1 MDAKFNRERVRFH
14 TKKPNTLVVQGWFEG
29 DELGQEQFEARMG
42 GKRLPLDVIVQRGPE
57 VTKKYLRYK
66 TNVSA
71 EYFLVITLPGSTEA
85 DLNGKALRIW
95 HRTGEDKHRTG
106 DAPEQKA
113 PVLVCAGGVP
123 EQKKPALMC
132 ADDDSEQNGST
143 PENGSGRKKQILC
156 LGARR
161 IRQLSGHL
169 ESWMETLRE
178 LPDGRYQ
185 LRGWYMGCDHA
196 AIALLDK
203 KGKEIPFTAAPGK
216 RIDILGEFPEAGL
229 EETHGFELVFHK
241 PEENIL
247 RLVLSGD
254 GKKTR
259 YTVNCAK
266 MLSGREGFVNICRKS
281 WRYLRRKGYR
291 QFVKRVSDVLMGNE
305 GVGYERWRRKYGVK
319 RQELTEQ
326 RSAHF
331 AWEPKISIVV
341 PLYRTPEKFLREM
354 ITSVQM
360 QTWSNW
366 ELVLSDGSGN
376 AALTGLLKKYEAS
389 DSRILVLLNDGNPLR
404 IAENTNAALM
414 AATGDYIVFG
424 DHDDLFSPD
433 ALWSCVKVLNEKP
446 DTELIYSD
454 EDKIDVGGRRY
465 FEPHFKPD
473 YSPDLLCS
481 MNYFCHLVLIK
492 RELRERTGFLDPA
505 YDGAQDYD
513 YVLRCTEN
521 TDASRIAHIPKIL
534 YHWRSHKDS
543 TAENPESKRYAFEAG
558 RRAIAAHY
566 ERLGLTANVTEGEYP
581 GLYHTEFA
589 IQEREDGSLPL
600 ISILIPNKDHIVDL
614 RNCIRSIEEKS
625 DYRNYEYIII
635 ENNST
640 EPETFEAYRELER
653 DIPRLRVV
661 YFKTESDTGFNFSAI
676 NNFGT
681 NYAKGDYYLLLNND
695 TEIINPDCLRQML
708 GYCQRE
714 EVGAVGALLFYEDG
728 TIQHAGV
735 VLGYGGIAG
744 HAFIGEKRGDN
755 GYFSRIICAQNYSA
769 VTAACMM
776 VKASVYHEAGGMS
789 EELCVAFND
798 IDFCMKVRQLGKLI
812 VYTPQAQLYH
822 YESKSRGLENTQEK
836 IERFNQETRLFLERW
851 GDQVKAGDPY
861 YNPNLA
867 LDKADFSIR
876 M

>member
-14 TKKPNTLVVQGWFEG
+14 TKIPNTLVIQGWFEG
-29 DELGQEQFEARMG
+29 DERGEEQFEARLG
-42 GKRLPLDVIVQRGPE
+42 GKQLPLEVIVQRGPE

-71 EYFLVITLPGSTEA
+71 EYFLVIPLPGSTEA
-85 DLNGKALRIW
+85 DLHGKALRIW
-95 HRTGEDKHRTG
+95 HLTGG
-106 DAPEQKA
+106 
-113 PVLVCAGGVP
+113 
-123 EQKKPALMC
+123 
-132 ADDDSEQNGST
+132 N
-143 PENGSGRKKQILC
+143 ENRQILC

-196 AIALLDK
+196 KIALLDK
-203 KGKEIPFTAAPGK
+203 KGKEIPFTHTPGK
-216 RIDILGEFPEAGL
+216 RIDILGEFPEASL
-229 EETHGFELVFHK
+229 DETHGFELVFRK
-241 PEENIL
+241 PEETIL
-247 RLVLSGD
+247 RLVLTGD
-254 GKKTR
+254 GKRTR
-259 YTVNCAK
+259 YTVNCPK
-266 MLSGREGFVNICRKS
+266 LLSGREGLINICRKS
-281 WRYLRRKGYR
+281 WRYLKRKGWR
-291 QFVKRVSDVLMGNE
+291 QFVKRAADALTGNE
-305 GVGYERWRRKYGVK
+305 SIGYERWRRKYGVK
-319 RQELTEQ
+319 RQELTAQ
-326 RSAHF
+326 RSTHF

-354 ITSVQM
+354 IASVRK
-360 QTWSNW
+360 QTYPDW

-376 AALTGLLKKYEAS
+376 HALTDLLKKYEAQ
-389 DSRILVLLNDGNPLR
+389 DSRIHVLFNDGNPLR
-404 IAENTNAALM
+404 IAENTNAALQ
-414 AATGDYIVFG
+414 AATGEYIVFG

-433 ALWSCVKVLNEKP
+433 ALWSCVKVLNERP
-446 DTELIYSD
+446 DAELIYSD
-454 EDKIDVGGRRY
+454 EDKVDEGGKHY

-492 RELRERTGFLDPA
+492 RKLRERTGFLDPA
-505 YDGAQDYD
+505 YEGAQDYD
-513 YVLRCTEN
+513 YVLRCTEH
-521 TDASRIAHIPKIL
+521 TDASRIAHIPRIL
-534 YHWRSHKDS
+534 YHWRAHKAS

-566 ERLGLTANVTEGEYP
+566 ERLGLKAKVTEGEYP

-589 IQEREDGSLPL
+589 ICRKEDGSLPL

-653 DIPRLRVV
+653 DIPNLRVV
-661 YFKTESDTGFNFSAI
+661 HYKTEGGSGFNFSAI
-676 NNFGT
+676 NNFGVT
-681 NYAKGDYYLLLNND
+681 YAKGDYYLLLNND

-714 EVGAVGALLFYEDG
+714 EVGAVGALLFYEDE

-776 VKASVYHEAGGMS
+776 VKASVYREAGGMS

-822 YESKSRGLENTQEK
+822 FESKSRGLENTQEK
-836 IERFNQETRLFLERW
+836 IERFNQETRLFLKRW
-851 GDQVKAGDPY
+851 GDQVEAGDPY